1 VTVERKHLGA
11 FSGNAVIEWVP
22 IAVSMHVTILGHQ
35 VKRRAFW
42 GGPNFFN
49 FVQCFQPMSNTFSRG
64 RGRKHLQGFSPPL
77 CSLLVTGLAVSH
89 VALTFIL
96 CERKYEW
103 ICSKVST
110 IWKIRVG
117 MRLNWTLVQFMYGE
131 CSSWKNQLRQAR
143 FYWKG
148 VWLQGSILKFWGQK
162 QTLRKGPQHM
172 AKCVL
177 FHLFGI
183 WC

>member
-42 GGPNFFN
+42 GGPIFLTLSNVFN
-49 FVQCFQPMSNTFSRG
+49 LCPTHFPGGGAENIYRG
-64 RGRKHLQGFSPPL
+64 FRPPL

-89 VALTFIL
+89 VALSFIL